1 MDIKDNILLYD
12 NYDEEDESFNDEL
25 NDDDFEEE
33 IAENHTYS
41 FRKNDIENLFQNLTE
56 NPTGME
62 KKDFRLT
69 ISTLYQVFEDEFE
82 GTFPQPVSI
91 IRNTN
96 FYLYE
101 EGSKPFVFVYPR
113 NNFDFWLKSKGSL
126 YRFAVKTKM
135 INGQEEAGYAIP
147 LNIIWEYFTCFSEV
161 EKNEALS
168 ESFVALNSLSQ
179 FVLKAIQKLYFIP
192 KIIINDKFFSTKY
205 ELYSISEEIAPS
217 LNKINEINFT
227 NFSSIKNTKDYLID
241 NYLNYIIFKFIGL
254 KSADFKELKAAMYFT
269 QQLPQKRYIR
279 SVDIAT
285 AISDWLDE
293 IYIGK
298 YEISPVL
305 NIEKI
310 NENNFVLK
318 ITLKHKK
325 PDNTSEILPVDVLYE
340 DRETIFDKPADFV
353 VTIVEKQINYAL
365 KYYPQLE
372 ELFAEENNL
381 QLKLNVNEVYKI
393 MANTAYYLNKAGI
406 ELILPENFGNIVV
419 PRASINARVKAGRE
433 KELQEFLNNSESLID
448 IENIFEFEYKIAIG
462 DEKISVE
469 EFEKLVKDA
478 KGLVA
483 YKNMYIL
490 YDENEAKAL
499 IDKVK
504 NPSITSFTRAELLH
518 AALSGNIKDYEFD
531 YDDAFANILKDL
543 TKVQNITI
551 PKDLKGTLRPYQ
563 ENGLRWL
570 YTNAVK
576 GFGTCIADDMGLGK
590 TIQVI
595 SLILKLQEDKK
606 VKNPALVVC
615 PTTLLG
621 NWVKEFNVFAP
632 SLSVSVYHGSER
644 KLDTKVD
651 VVITTFAVLRIDIEE
666 IKKNQWGILIIDE
679 AQNIKN
685 PDTSQSLAVKSLK
698 SEYKVAMTG
707 TPVENRLTELWS
719 IFDFIN
725 KGYLGTIR
733 EFQKCYAVP
742 IEKFKQKNRAEKLK
756 LSVSP
761 FILRRLKT
769 DKTVISD
776 LPEKI
781 VMDEYCY
788 LSKAQTALY
797 EGTLNSIMNEISEAK
812 GINRR
817 GMIFKLITALKQ
829 ICNHPYQFKKSGEM
843 TKEISGKCDKF
854 ISVMQGILE
863 NDEKTIVFTQYKEMG
878 KILVPIVQKELNT
891 TPLFFHGSLNTAQR
905 EEMLKQFD
913 NDPNNK
919 VMILSLKAGG
929 TGLNLTNATNVIHY
943 DLWWNPAVE
952 DQATDRTYR
961 IGQKKNVMVH
971 RLITLGTFE
980 EKIDEMI
987 KKKKELVNMAV
998 FEGEKTITDLTDE
1011 EIYNIFN
1018 LTT

>member
-1 MDIKDNILLYD
+1 MDLKDDILLYD
-12 NYDEEDESFNDEL
+12 NY
-25 NDDDFEEE
+25 EEE
-33 IAENHTYS
+33 EENCEDLYDDEPYTEETVENHTYS
-41 FRKNDIENLFQNLTE
+41 FRKNNIEHLFQNLTE
-56 NPTGME
+56 NPSGME

-69 ISTLYQVFEDEFE
+69 VSTLYQIFDDEFE

-101 EGSKPFVFVYPR
+101 DGNKPFVFVYPK

-126 YRFAVKTKM
+126 YRFAPKTKE
-135 INGQEEAGYAIP
+135 INGNEEYGYAIP
-147 LNIIWEYFTCFSEV
+147 LNIIWEYFSCFAEV
-161 EKNEALS
+161 ETNEALTK
-168 ESFVALNSLSQ
+168 SFLALNSISQ
-179 FVLKAIQKLYFIP
+179 FVLKAVQKLYFIP
-192 KIIINDKFFSTKY
+192 KVDIKDKLFSLKY

-217 LNKINEINFT
+217 VKKVNLID
-227 NFSSIKNTKDYLID
+227 FSGMSSVKNAKDYLID

-254 KSADFKELKAAMYFT
+254 KLSKFKDLKASMYFV
-269 QQLPQKRYIR
+269 QQFPQKRYVR
-279 SVDIAT
+279 SSDIAT

-298 YEISPVL
+298 YDISPVL

-310 NENNFVLK
+310 NDTDFTLK
-318 ITLKHKK
+318 ITMKHKCEDGK
-325 PDNTSEILPVDVLYE
+325 VEILPLDVLYQNQE
-340 DRETIFDKPADFV
+340 QIFGKPSDFV
-353 VTIVEKQINYAL
+353 TAIVEKQINYAL
-365 KYYPQLE
+365 KYYPELE
-372 ELFAEENNL
+372 ELFADGND
-381 QLKLNVNEVYKI
+381 LKLSLNVNEVYKV

-406 ELILPENFGNIVV
+406 ELILPEDFGNIVV

-433 KELQEFLNNSESLID
+433 SELEEFLNNSSNSINLQ
-448 IENIFEFEYKIAIG
+448 NIFDFDYKIAIG

-469 EFEKLVKDA
+469 EFEQLTKNGR
-478 KGLVA
+478 GLIA

-504 NPSITSFTRAELLH
+504 NPTVDNFSRAELLH

-531 YDDAFANILKDL
+531 YDAAFANILKDL
-543 TKVQNITI
+543 SKIQEVTPPEALI
-551 PKDLKGTLRPYQ
+551 GTLRPYQ
-563 ENGLRWL
+563 EKGLRWL

-595 SLILKLQEDKK
+595 SLILKLKEEQKI
-606 VKNPALVVC
+606 KNQTLVVC

-621 NWVKEFNVFAP
+621 NWVKELHSFAP

-644 KLDTKVD
+644 KLDNKAD
-651 VVITTFAVLRIDIEE
+651 IVITTFAVLRIDIEE
-666 IKKNQWGILIIDE
+666 IKKHQWGLLIIDE

-685 PDTSQSLAVKSLK
+685 PDTSQTIAVKSLK
-698 SEYKVAMTG
+698 SEFKVAMTG

-733 EFQKCYAVP
+733 EFQKSYAVP
-742 IEKFKQKNRAEKLK
+742 IEKFKQTNRAEKLK

-769 DKTVISD
+769 DKSVISD

-788 LSKAQTALY
+788 LSKTQAALY
-797 EGTLNSIMNEISEAK
+797 ENTLNSIMNEISEAK

-829 ICNHPYQFKKSGEM
+829 ICNHPFQYKKSGEM
-843 TKEISGKCDKF
+843 TKDISGKCDKF
-854 ISVMQGILE
+854 ISVLQGILD

-891 TPLFFHGSLNTAQR
+891 TPLFFHGSLNTSQR
-905 EEMLKQFD
+905 EAMLKQFD
-913 NDPNNK
+913 NDEESK

-961 IGQKKNVMVH
+961 IGQTNNVMVH

-1011 EIYNIFN
+1011 EIYNIFT

>member
-1 MDIKDNILLYD
+1 MDLKDDILLYD
-12 NYDEEDESFNDEL
+12 NYEEEDDEESFEDDEPYQ
-25 NDDDFEEE
+25 EET
-33 IAENHTYS
+33 IENHTYS
-41 FRKNDIENLFQNLTE
+41 FRKNDIEHLFQNLTE
-56 NPTGME
+56 NPSGME

-69 ISTLYQVFEDEFE
+69 ISTLYQIFDDEFE

-101 EGSKPFVFVYPR
+101 EGNKPFVFVYPK

-126 YRFAVKTKM
+126 YRFVPKTK
-135 INGQEEAGYAIP
+135 NVKGNDEYGYAIP
-147 LNIIWEYFTCFSEV
+147 LNIIWEYFSCLSEV
-161 EKNEALS
+161 ETNEALTS
-168 ESFVALNSLSQ
+168 SFLAFNSLSQ
-179 FVLKAIQKLYFIP
+179 FVLKAVQKLYFIP
-192 KIIINDKFFSTKY
+192 KIEIKDKLFSLKY

-217 LNKINEINFT
+217 VKKVNQID
-227 NFSSIKNTKDYLID
+227 FSDMSSVKNAKDYLID

-254 KSADFKELKAAMYFT
+254 KISKFKDLKSAMYFV
-269 QQLPQKRYIR
+269 QQLPQKRYVR
-279 SVDIAT
+279 SSDIAT
-285 AISDWLDE
+285 SISDWLDE

-298 YEISPVL
+298 YDISPVL

-310 NENNFVLK
+310 TDNDFVLK
-318 ITLKHKK
+318 ITIKHKS
-325 PDNTSEILPVDVLYE
+325 DDGNFEILPLDVLYQE
-340 DRETIFDKPADFV
+340 NETIFGKPSDFV
-353 VTIVEKQINYAL
+353 TTIVEKQINYAL
-365 KYYPQLE
+365 KYYPELE
-372 ELFAEENNL
+372 ELFADGNE
-381 QLKLNVNEVYKI
+381 LKLALNVNEVYKV

-406 ELILPENFGNIVV
+406 ELVLPKDFGNIVV
-419 PRASINARVKAGRE
+419 PRASINAKVKAGRE
-433 KELQEFLNNSESLID
+433 SELEEFLNNSSNTVNLQ
-448 IENIFEFEYKIAIG
+448 NIFDFDYKIAIG

-469 EFEKLVKDA
+469 EFEQLTKNG
-478 KGLVA
+478 KGLIA

-499 IDKVK
+499 INKVK
-504 NPSITSFTRAELLH
+504 NPSVGNFSRAELLH

-531 YDDAFANILKDL
+531 YDAAFANILKDL
-543 TKVQNITI
+543 SKIQEVN
-551 PKDLKGTLRPYQ
+551 PPENLKGTLRPYQ
-563 ENGLRWL
+563 EKGLRWL

-595 SLILKLQEDKK
+595 SLILKLKEEQK
-606 VKNPALVVC
+606 VNNQTLVIC

-621 NWVKEFNVFAP
+621 NWVKELHSFAP

-644 KLDTKVD
+644 QLDKKAD
-651 VVITTFAVLRIDIEE
+651 IVITTFAVLRIDIEE
-666 IKKNQWGILIIDE
+666 IKKQQWGLLIVDE

-685 PDTSQSLAVKSLK
+685 PDTSQTLAVKSLK
-698 SEYKVAMTG
+698 SEFKVAMTG

-733 EFQKCYAVP
+733 EFQKSYAVP
-742 IEKFKQKNRAEKLK
+742 IEKFKQTSRAEKLK

-769 DKTVISD
+769 DKSVISD
-776 LPEKI
+776 LPEK
-781 VMDEYCY
+781 VVTDEYCY
-788 LSKAQTALY
+788 LSKTQAALY
-797 EGTLNSIMNEISEAK
+797 ENTLNSIMNEISEAK

-829 ICNHPYQFKKSGEM
+829 ICNHPFQYKKSGEM
-843 TKEISGKCDKF
+843 TKDISGKCDKF
-854 ISVMQGILE
+854 ISVLQGILD
-863 NDEKTIVFTQYKEMG
+863 NNEKTIVFTQYKEMG

-905 EEMLKQFD
+905 EAMLKQFD
-913 NDPNNK
+913 NDDESK

-961 IGQKKNVMVH
+961 IGQTNNVMVH

-1011 EIYNIFN
+1011 EIYNIFT